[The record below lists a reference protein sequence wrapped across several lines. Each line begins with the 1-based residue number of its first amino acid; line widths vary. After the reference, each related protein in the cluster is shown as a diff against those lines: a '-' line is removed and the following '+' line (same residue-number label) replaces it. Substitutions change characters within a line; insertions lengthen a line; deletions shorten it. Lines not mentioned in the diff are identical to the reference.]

1 MSACGPAAAIA
12 FARSTGRNPTP
23 QEAVTLARQVGWN
36 PQQGMA
42 GPQSQVALL
51 KQMGVAATMT
61 QGVDWERV
69 KVEAAAGRPVIIDS
83 PAHYFV
89 VEGYDPATNRFN
101 FGNSA
106 ARALRKAGGNAWW
119 RPEDLGNLIDG
130 GTPRSAIYLGTA

>member
-1 MSACGPAAAIA
+1 
-12 FARSTGRNPTP
+12 
-23 QEAVTLARQVGWN
+23 
-36 PQQGMA
+36 MA

-69 KVEAAAGRPVIIDS
+69 KTEAAAGRPVIIDS

-89 VEGYDPATNRFN
+89 VEGFDPASGRFN

-119 RPEDLGNLIDG
+119 RPEDLGGLIDG
-130 GTPRSAIYLGTA
+130 GTPRSAIYLT